1 MGTEAGRDAK
11 ERERERETVSDASV
25 AGGRERIA
33 AWFHVATAGSSSQ
46 CPQVPRE

>member
-11 ERERERETVSDASV
+11 EREREKPLVMPPS

-33 AWFHVATAGSSSQ
+33 AWFHMATAGSSSQ